1 MSVKFLLP
9 AAIAVIALP
18 AAAWDDGCRSRAD
31 RHADIDA
38 AGADRVEIVAG
49 AGDLEVH
56 GATDM
61 KAVHATG
68 RACAY
73 SDEDLGRINLSI
85 ERDGSTIRVVAE
97 IPPGTDEAYLDF
109 RVELPAGLP
118 VKITD
123 SSGDIDVKNVAALD
137 LRDSSG
143 DIEINDV
150 PGKLML
156 EDSSGDLYV
165 TDAGDVDIISDSSGD
180 IRISHVQ
187 SVRIDVDSSG
197 EINVR
202 DVKGNVII
210 GDDSSGSIDVSDVAG
225 DFSVAHDGSGDIDYS
240 NVSGK
245 VSIPDNKHSD

>member
-1 MSVKFLLP
+1 MSSKILLP
-9 AAIAVIALP
+9 AALVVVALP
-18 AAAWDDGCRSRAD
+18 AAAWDNGCSARAD
-31 RHADIDA
+31 RRADIDA

-49 AGDLEVH
+49 AGDLEVY
-56 GATDM
+56 GVSDT
-61 KAVHATG
+61 KTVHATG
-68 RACAY
+68 RACAD
-73 SDEDLGRINLSI
+73 SEDVLARINLSA
-85 ERDGSTIRVVAE
+85 ERDGSTLRIVAE

-109 RVELPAGLP
+109 RVDLPAAAGEE
-118 VKITD
+118 D
-123 SSGDIDVKNVAALD
+123 SSGDISVKKVAALD

-143 DIEINDV
+143 DVDINDV
-150 PGKLML
+150 PGKLTL

-165 TDAGDVDIISDSSGD
+165 ADAGDVDVVSDSSGD

-187 SVRIDVDSSG
+187 SVRIEVDSSG

-210 GDDSSGSIDVSDVAG
+210 GDVSSGSIDVSDVAG